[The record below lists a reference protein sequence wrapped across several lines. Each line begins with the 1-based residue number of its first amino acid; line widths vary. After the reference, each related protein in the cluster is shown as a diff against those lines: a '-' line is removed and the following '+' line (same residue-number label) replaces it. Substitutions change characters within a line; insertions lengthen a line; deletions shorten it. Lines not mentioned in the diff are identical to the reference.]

1 MWRRLAATLVVLL
14 VLASLVG
21 SQTNVSSPL
30 PTQDASTGATGSAV
44 PAKAM
49 LAGEKSSGN
58 LVAHIGCDKSV
69 VYDASTSGS
78 TQLVALVSG
87 QVIYVCGFVIFSAG
101 TANVDLRYGTGTACA
116 TGPTKI
122 TPAFQLTAQTG
133 ASYGN
138 GEGVVAQT
146 ASANALCINSSAA
159 VAVQALVTYT
169 QM

>member
-21 SQTNVSSPL
+21 SQTNISSPT

-49 LAGEKSSGN
+49 LQGEKSSGN

-78 TQLVALVSG
+78 TQLVALVGG
-87 QVIYVCGFVIFSAG
+87 QIIYVCGFVIFSAG
-101 TANVDLRYGTGTACA
+101 TANVDLRYGTGAACA